1 MRELKEKKERARA
14 EDVAERLERRFEQ
27 GADELRKVDQ
37 EVKEMKLAAERD
49 IQLVEK
55 QAILQRQYEEELI
68 FAEVERREAARREE
82 AERAKQRAHR
92 EKEE

>member
-1 MRELKEKKERARA
+1 
-14 EDVAERLERRFEQ
+14 
-27 GADELRKVDQ
+27 
-37 EVKEMKLAAERD
+37 MKLAAERD

-55 QAILQRQYEEELI
+55 QAILQQKYEEELI
-68 FAEVERREAARREE
+68 FAEVERREATRREE